1 MIFNLDDIKH
11 IYIAV
16 QYVDFRKAVNGL
28 VAVIEHMF
36 YLPSTDNSLFIF
48 TNKRRT
54 GIKIIYFDTN
64 GYWLFQKTLLN
75 KDKFIWIKDENT
87 NTVTI
92 TKEQL
97 LWLLKGMEL
106 TPKHQFNP
114 IRVTSLQ
121 P

>member
-36 YLPSTDNSLFIF
+36 YLSSTDNSLFIF

-54 GIKIIYFDTN
+54 SIKINVIKLRRQYFN
-64 GYWLFQKTLLN
+64 Q
-75 KDKFIWIKDENT
+75 KFISNRYYLLVFHLCKLKNSTDE
-87 NTVTI
+87 
-92 TKEQL
+92 
-97 LWLLKGMEL
+97 
-106 TPKHQFNP
+106 
-114 IRVTSLQ
+114 
-121 P
+121 

>member
-36 YLPSTDNSLFIF
+36 YLSSTDNSLFIF

-54 GIKIIYFDTN
+54 SIKINVIKLRRQYFN
-64 GYWLFQKTLLN
+64 R
-75 KDKFIWIKDENT
+75 KFISNRYY
-87 NTVTI
+87 
-92 TKEQL
+92 L
-97 LWLLKGMEL
+97 LVFHLYKLKKCSID
-106 TPKHQFNP
+106 T
-114 IRVTSLQ
+114 TSDKVYNCID
-121 P
+121 